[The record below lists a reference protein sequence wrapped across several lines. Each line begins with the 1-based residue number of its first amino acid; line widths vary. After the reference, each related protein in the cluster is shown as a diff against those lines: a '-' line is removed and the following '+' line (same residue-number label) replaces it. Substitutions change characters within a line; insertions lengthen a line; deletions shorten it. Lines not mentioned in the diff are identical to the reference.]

1 MLRKAPAADGAAAG
15 AADAAPAGAA
25 DAAAVPTADG
35 AGMPTADAA
44 AMPTADAAAMPT
56 ADAAAPPAVDA
67 AMLHTAPAAGAA
79 AGTPND
85 QPWRLLSMCDKGLR
99 DAFRDCMSK
108 EKEAR
113 MKEMEA
119 RLKELDR
126 LQYDLRGFMYL
137 SPHQKLE
144 RPVVPEYIQYHIS
157 NPGKK
162 HVSLYLEV
170 RLGESDEPWWSTMH
184 TSLDFLFI
192 KVDGHWKLKKG
203 KKEYTQ
209 ILSHFISKI
218 QITVKHAGSDEWTP
232 VELSNACFSA
242 FNTHKPEDG
251 TNFGHGDQIN
261 MRYVDSNG
269 RSYPVSF
276 DGTEATNYFPLTI
289 CVIG

>member
-15 AADAAPAGAA
+15 AADAA
-25 DAAAVPTADG
+25 AV
-35 AGMPTADAA
+35 PTADAA
-44 AMPTADAAAMPT
+44 AMPTPDAAAMPT

-85 QPWRLLSMCDKGLR
+85 QPWRLLSMCDKGLH
-99 DAFRDCMSK
+99 DVFRHCMSK

-144 RPVVPEYIQYHIS
+144 KPLVPDGYNIS
-157 NPGKK
+157 RPGKNCVDF
-162 HVSLYLEV
+162 HCEV
-170 RLGESDEPWWSTMH
+170 KLPLSPWATEHDGPYWSRGTTVLVFNFM
-184 TSLDFLFI
+184 T
-192 KVDGHWKLKKG
+192 VDGHWKLSNQRCVHN
-203 KKEYTQ
+203 TSR
-209 ILSHFISKI
+209 IHFLRMI

-232 VELSNACFSA
+232 VKLWPFDLFKRGSLTA
-242 FNTHKPEDG
+242 FDTHEPEDA
-251 TNFGHGDQIN
+251 TIFGHGDQIN
-261 MRYVDSNG
+261 MRYIDNAGVSH
-269 RSYPVSF
+269 PVSF
-276 DGTEATNYFPLTI
+276 DGTQRTNYFPLTI
-289 CVIG
+289 CTIG